1 MALHVEVVSPE
12 ANVWSGEADLV
23 VARTT
28 EGELGVLPGHEP
40 LLAVLA
46 PGVVTVSPQG
56 GGERVRTLVL
66 GGFLSV
72 ADDRVSVL
80 AENAEPVESIDV
92 SAAEAALRAARSDG
106 DDEAAAQAQA
116 RLTAAAGT
124 H

>member
-12 ANVWSGEADLV
+12 SEVWSGEATLV

-28 EGELGVLPGHEP
+28 EGDLGILPGHAP

-46 PGVVTVSPQG
+46 PGLVTVTPPDGQPVS
-56 GGERVRTLVL
+56 TLVL

-80 AENAEPVESIDV
+80 AESAEPADSLDV
-92 SAAEAALRAARSDG
+92 ATAQQQLRDAEAA
-106 DDEAAAQAQA
+106 DDEDAAVLARA
-116 RLTAAAGT
+116 RLAAVETAR
-124 H
+124 